1 MGKIT
6 EILRDSEYV
15 MLFTGLD
22 LGKITEILRDSEY
35 VMLCRGLDLGNITE
49 KLRDSVSEYGFFV
62 HRFRF
67 G

>member
-1 MGKIT
+1 
-6 EILRDSEYV
+6 
-15 MLFTGLD
+15 MLCTGLD

-35 VMLCRGLDLGNITE
+35 VMLCTGLDLGNISK
-49 KLRDSVSEYGFFV
+49 KLRDSVSEYVFFV